1 MGANHPRFNM
11 HIYLK
16 HPIHGTKVAISDIE
30 AECDVENGWTI
41 YNPSMPSIVE
51 EVTNTLAVKRK
62 YTRKVAEVEA
72 TNEGN

>member
-1 MGANHPRFNM
+1 M

-41 YNPSMPSIVE
+41 YNLSTPSIAE
-51 EVTNTLAVKRK
+51 EVINTLAVKRK
-62 YTRKVAEVEA
+62 YTRKVPEVEA

>member
-11 HIYLK
+11 HIYLS
-16 HPIHGTKVAISDIE
+16 HPIHGTKVAISDLE

-51 EVTNTLAVKRK
+51 ETVNVLAVKRK
-62 YTRKVAEVEA
+62 YIRKVAEVEA
-72 TNEGN
+72 ESEEI

>member
-1 MGANHPRFNM
+1 MN
-11 HIYLK
+11 IYLK

-41 YNPSMPSIVE
+41 YNPYMPSIVE
-51 EVTNTLAVKRK
+51 EVVNTLAVKRK

>member
-1 MGANHPRFNM
+1 M

-30 AECDVENGWTI
+30 VEHDVENGWTI
-41 YNPSMPSIVE
+41 YNPSMPSILE
-51 EVTNTLAVKRK
+51 EVANTLAVKRK

>member
-1 MGANHPRFNM
+1 MAI
-11 HIYLK
+11 IYLS
-16 HPIHGTKVAISDIE
+16 HPIHGTKVAILDLE
-30 AECDVENGWTI
+30 AESDVENGWTI